1 MKHIYFLL
9 LIIFALGSTTVT
21 KAQSKSFLKMT
32 EKEKSDFV
40 AVKTDEITNAISG
53 KKYLFSTNFKAQV
66 SAFVEAYASRVGN
79 NIKKGAYKQDLTFVV
94 QRGSEYAPMINAVF
108 DKYQISRLSGLYIAM
123 IESEFDNNLVSPTG
137 GSGVFIL
144 TAAQAGKYRMT
155 KKDITNPKKSA
166 EIAARRLGEAQ
177 NYFGEYRMKEYL
189 AIMSWNRATKKI
201 NFDIRFKFMSDSEN
215 VACPICGLT
224 ENPQRFDRQFQ
235 TEAVKYIPKFLAAAI
250 VGENPG
256 IFGLNTEPLSTL
268 SAKNMQSYK

>member
-1 MKHIYFLL
+1 MKRVQFLL
-9 LIIFALGSTTVT
+9 LIIFALSLTVIT
-21 KAQSKSFLKMT
+21 KAQSKSFSEMT

-79 NIKKGAYKQDLTFVV
+79 NIKKGAFRQDLNLVME
-94 QRGSEYAPMINAVF
+94 RGNEYAPAINAVF

-137 GSGVFIL
+137 GSGIFIL
-144 TAAQAGKYRMT
+144 TAVQAGKYRMT
-155 KKDITNPKKSA
+155 KKDIANPNKSA

-189 AIMSWNRATKKI
+189 AILSWNRAPKKI

-224 ENPQRFDRQFQ
+224 ENPKRFDRQFQ

-256 IFGLNTEPLSTL
+256 VFGLNTEPLSTL
-268 SAKNMQSYK
+268 AAGNTRLSK

>member
-1 MKHIYFLL
+1 MKHIYFFLL
-9 LIIFALGSTTVT
+9 AVFALSFTAVT
-21 KAQSKSFLKMT
+21 KAQSKPFLEMT

-53 KKYLFSTNFKAQV
+53 KKYLFSPNFKAQV
-66 SAFVEAYASRVGN
+66 SAFVEAYASRAGN
-79 NIKKGAYKQDLTFVV
+79 NIKKGAFKQDLNFVV
-94 QRGSEYAPMINAVF
+94 QRGSEYAPTINAVF
-108 DKYQISRLSGLYIAM
+108 DKHQISRLSGLSIAM
-123 IESEFDNNLVSPTG
+123 IESEFDNNLVNPTG

-144 TAAQAGKYRMT
+144 TAAQARKYRMT
-155 KKDITNPKKSA
+155 KKDIADPNKSA

-177 NYFGEYRMKEYL
+177 NYFGEYRMKEHL
-189 AIMSWNRATKKI
+189 AILSWNRPPKKI

-250 VGENPG
+250 VGENPND
-256 IFGLNTEPLSTL
+256 FGLNTKPLSTL
-268 SAKNMQSYK
+268 TAKNTQSSK

>member
-9 LIIFALGSTTVT
+9 PIIFALGFTTLT
-21 KAQSKSFLKMT
+21 KAQSKPFLEMT

-53 KKYLFSTNFKAQV
+53 KKYLFSTNFKSQV

-79 NIKKGAYKQDLTFVV
+79 NIKKGAFKQDLNFVV
-94 QRGSEYAPMINAVF
+94 QRGSEYAPTINAVF

-123 IESEFDNNLVSPTG
+123 IESEFDNKLVRPTG
-137 GSGVFIL
+137 GSGIFIL

-155 KKDITNPKKSA
+155 KKDIANPNKSA
-166 EIAARRLGEAQ
+166 EIAARRLDEDQ
-177 NYFGEYRMKEYL
+177 KYFAEYRMKEYL
-189 AIMSWNRATKKI
+189 AILSWNRAPKKI
-201 NFDIRFKFMSDSEN
+201 NFDIRFKFMSDKEN

-256 IFGLNTEPLSTL
+256 VFGLNTEPLSTL
-268 SAKNMQSYK
+268 VANNTRLSK